1 MFRMPAINIPMVGM
15 IENMAW
21 FTPEE
26 LPENKYYLFGK
37 DGAMHLAEE
46 LGVPFLGELP
56 LIQGIREAGDSG
68 RPAIMQE
75 GTQAVH
81 YLNTILDNFE
91 REMRM
96 LPFRKKNKEA
106 VTTDQP

>member
-1 MFRMPAINIPMVGM
+1 
-15 IENMAW
+15 
-21 FTPEE
+21 
-26 LPENKYYLFGK
+26 
-37 DGAMHLAEE
+37 
-46 LGVPFLGELP
+46 

-75 GTQAVH
+75 GTQAVQH
-81 YLNTILDNFE
+81 LNAILDNFE

-106 VTTDQP
+106 ASPDEH